1 MSLIDFLTFVV
12 SEIRDLEIL
21 SDSILVKTEIGL
33 NLE

>member
-1 MSLIDFLTFVV
+1 VV